1 MGRLRRNFFFLN
13 NLVCVQAHI
22 SLFENPPML
31 SQGMP
36 YPVEYLEP
44 LKSLWNDKAI
54 QETFSRGNTFAL
66 NDNVI

>member
-1 MGRLRRNFFFLN
+1 
-13 NLVCVQAHI
+13 
-22 SLFENPPML
+22 ML